1 MAKPAHVKATFSGNV
16 GGTAGRIEDWSFS
29 LNFPDDIVSEASTQA
44 GIAGQAADLAAAW
57 HNALEY
63 SMPSDVVLTKVR
75 IAHIGADGKVT
86 LRADGSYLQA
96 DWDGAFAGNQAQ
108 QPMPLQTA
116 LCVSLI
122 SARSGPTGKGRIFL
136 PWPALSLDADDK
148 RIPVAQLTPFL
159 GYVRTFLSNVAGIMT
174 EDPRVVSSK
183 GYASP
188 VTTVKIGRVADTMRS
203 RRGDMTEGYLSTP
216 LHP

>member
-1 MAKPAHVKATFSGNV
+1 MPKPAHVRATFTGNV

-29 LNFPDDIVSEASTQA
+29 LNFPDDILSTESTAA
-44 GIAGQAADLAAAW
+44 GIASQAGECAVAW

-63 SMPSDVVLTKVR
+63 SMPEDVVLTQVR
-75 IAHIGADGKVT
+75 LALVGADGHVVQRT
-86 LRADGSYLQA
+86 DGSYVQG
-96 DWDGAFAGNQAQ
+96 DWNGAYAGNQAK

-116 LCVSLI
+116 LCVSLGT
-122 SARSGPTGKGRIFL
+122 ARSGPTGKGRIFL
-136 PWPALSLDADDK
+136 PWPAISLDADDK
-148 RIPVAQLTPFL
+148 RIPVAQVSAILNA
-159 GYVRTFLSNVAGIMT
+159 VRVFIANVATALT

-188 VTTVKIGRVADTMRS
+188 VTSLRIGRVADTMRS
-203 RRGDMTEGYLSTP
+203 RRGDMVEGYISTA